1 MRYLALSL
9 FLPSVALAAVPQE
22 GAPDAHGSGGTF
34 ALQQAAMQPNL
45 PPGAL
50 AELGRRLYFDEPGD
64 GHVWARSARWK
75 ASFGP
80 GGFTYIPF
88 FGSDAPQSFPVDFTL
103 ERVSVAGDDLP
114 LEGQS
119 APSLDGQT
127 VALERGTLREVYHVT
142 AETIEQTFVFDTL
155 PGAGDLRLWLDV
167 ETELA
172 VRPHAG
178 GWLFESQLG
187 AVQYGSATAI
197 DADGAHLALEQRW
210 VDGGIEIVVPADF
223 VAAARF
229 PLVVDP
235 VLSTLMVNDDSRE
248 QVDVD
253 VAYDGINGV
262 YMIVY
267 EDVQSVSDH
276 DVLTVFYNMSL
287 GLLTNSSSIDITTSD
302 WERPRVAGC
311 YLEETFLCVAANG
324 SIFKHIWGRTRNAN
338 DGSRGNQF
346 AISSGSGTH
355 VFPDVGGFGN
365 DTVTSHSFLVV
376 WQRMNPLS
384 EADIVSQAVSFSGSL
399 TGGVVVIAGAA
410 GVSDRNPRI
419 SRSSGRAILNAIE
432 HQYMVVWEREVAA
445 GDRDL
450 YARVV
455 DYDND
460 LTGHPAF
467 AAYTFSDSWNADV
480 SMQHAD
486 VALSPDPFWVIAF
499 ERLRGTDY
507 DIFTIVAR
515 DGDADNARSVPEMQD
530 IAEEDEQ
537 SDPRITFEGQD
548 YMLLYE
554 SEAPGGGRNAY
565 FTALNVVSDG
575 NELRTGVIER
585 RTAVRALDGGV
596 QTIAISSDFEG
607 GADFVGI
614 GDYTA
619 FGLWVAPG
627 TSGTDG
633 DVGGAFLAE
642 ETNPVLGS
650 QYCRA
655 NVNASGKAA
664 WIRVYGINQFIAG
677 GSKSVQCLDLPPNS
691 FAYFMCALGN
701 AVTANPGGSA
711 GNLCLSGS
719 IGRYSPQVM
728 NSGPTGTIF
737 MQVNPQSL
745 PQPMGSVSAT
755 AGETWNFQCWTR
767 DSQGGVATSNF
778 SNAIAVTFL

>member
-22 GAPDAHGSGGTF
+22 GAPDAHGNGGTF
-34 ALQQAAMQPNL
+34 AMQQAAMQPDL

-80 GGFTYIPF
+80 GGFTYVPF

-127 VALERGTLREVYHVT
+127 VALERGTLREVYHVG
-142 AETIEQTFVFDTL
+142 EDTIEQTFVFDTL

-167 ETELA
+167 DTELA

-178 GWLFESQLG
+178 GWLFENHLG

-197 DADGAHLALEQRW
+197 DADGAQLALEQRW
-210 VDGGIEIVVPADF
+210 IDGGIEIVVPADF

-235 VLSTLMVNDDSRE
+235 VLSTLMVDDDSRE

-311 YLEETFLCVAANG
+311 YQTETFLCVAANG
-324 SIFKHIWGRTRNAN
+324 SIFKTVWGRTRNAS
-338 DGSRGNQF
+338 DGARGNQF
-346 AISSGSGTH
+346 AISAAVGTH
-355 VFPDVGGFGN
+355 DFPDVGGFGN
-365 DTVTSHSFLVV
+365 DSATSHSFLVV
-376 WQRMNPLS
+376 WQRMNPLT
-384 EADIVSQAVSFSGSL
+384 EADIVSQAVSSTGTL
-399 TGGVVVIAGAA
+399 VGGVVEIAETL
-410 GVSDRNPRI
+410 GVAERRPRI
-419 SRSSGRAILNAIE
+419 SRSSGRAILNASE
-432 HQYMVVWEREVAA
+432 HQYMVVWEREVAT

-450 YARVV
+450 WARVL

-460 LTGHPAF
+460 LTGHAAF
-467 AAYTFSDSWNADV
+467 AAYTFSDSGNADV
-480 SMQHAD
+480 SMQHENAT
-486 VALSPDPFWVIAF
+486 LSAEPFWVIAF
-499 ERLRGTDY
+499 ERLRGTDF
-507 DIFTIVAR
+507 DIFTVVAR

-530 IAEEDEQ
+530 VAEEDEQ

-554 SEAPGGGRNAY
+554 SEAPGGGRDAY

-585 RTAVRALDGGV
+585 RTEVRPLDGGV
-596 QTIAISSDFEG
+596 QTLAISSDFEG
-607 GADFVGI
+607 GGTLAGI
-614 GDYTA
+614 AQHTA
-619 FGLWVAPG
+619 LGLWIAPG
-627 TSGTDG
+627 SSGTDG

-642 ETNPVLGS
+642 STGFVLGS

-655 NVNASGKAA
+655 NVNASGKTA
-664 WIRVYGINQFIAG
+664 WIRVYGVNQFVVG

-691 FAYFMCALGN
+691 FAYFMCAQGN

-719 IGRYSPQVM
+719 IGRYTPQVM
-728 NSGPTGTIF
+728 NSGPSGMISTSI
-737 MQVNPQSL
+737 NPQSL
-745 PQPMGSVSAT
+745 PQPTGFVSAA